1 MASYHWF
8 EARNISCFKNG
19 YEVIKNLNLDLRS
32 DENIV
37 LIGPNGAGK
46 SSIIELINRNIYPV
60 IKEKTS
66 LRIFNKE
73 HLNIWELREKIS
85 TVNND
90 IKMRINPKLKVFD
103 LITSGL
109 YGSYSKVNCKSE
121 KNFLSVEE
129 LLKNMNLIDL
139 SQKCYSHLSE
149 GQKQIV
155 LIARALINNPEILIL
170 DEPIA
175 NLDIKSR
182 FYVIDQ
188 INKLSKINTKII
200 CTTHD
205 LSMITNI
212 FDRIIMIKDRKIIAD
227 GTQREVI
234 NRDNINNLF
243 DINIDVIKYR
253 DQWNVYRNTK

>member
-109 YGSYSKVNCKSE
+109 YGSYSKVYCKSE

-129 LLKNMNLIDL
+129 LLKNMN
-139 SQKCYSHLSE
+139 
-149 GQKQIV
+149 
-155 LIARALINNPEILIL
+155 
-170 DEPIA
+170 
-175 NLDIKSR
+175 
-182 FYVIDQ
+182 
-188 INKLSKINTKII
+188 
-200 CTTHD
+200 
-205 LSMITNI
+205 
-212 FDRIIMIKDRKIIAD
+212 
-227 GTQREVI
+227 
-234 NRDNINNLF
+234 
-243 DINIDVIKYR
+243 
-253 DQWNVYRNTK
+253 